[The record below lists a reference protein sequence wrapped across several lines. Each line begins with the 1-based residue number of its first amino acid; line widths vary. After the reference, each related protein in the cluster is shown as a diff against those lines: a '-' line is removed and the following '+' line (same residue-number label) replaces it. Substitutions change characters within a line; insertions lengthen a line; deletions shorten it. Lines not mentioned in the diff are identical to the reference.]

1 MSDLKQVENS
11 ALMALYQA
19 AVALRTMHRKEGL
32 KEYEEHYKE
41 RAEAYKAEIMK
52 RLERNESGRRD
63 AFLLETRF

>member
-32 KEYEEHYKE
+32 KEYEEHY
-41 RAEAYKAEIMK
+41 RTRGEAYREEILK
-52 RLERNESGRRD
+52 RLERGYNGRGD
-63 AFLLETRF
+63 AALLETRF

>member
-41 RAEAYKAEIMK
+41 RSEAYKAEIMK
-52 RLERNESGRRD
+52 RLERSESGRRD
-63 AFLLETRF
+63 VLLETRF

>member
-1 MSDLKQVENS
+1 MTDLKNIHPS
-11 ALMALYQA
+11 ALLALYQA

-41 RAEAYKAEIMK
+41 RAEAYRAEIMK
-52 RLERNESGRRD
+52 RLERGHNGRGD

>member
-19 AVALRTMHRKEGL
+19 AIALRTMHRKEGL

-41 RAEAYKAEIMK
+41 RSEAYRTEIMK
-52 RLERNESGRRD
+52 RLERSESGRRD

>member
-52 RLERNESGRRD
+52 RLERGYNGRGD
-63 AFLLETRF
+63 AALLETRF